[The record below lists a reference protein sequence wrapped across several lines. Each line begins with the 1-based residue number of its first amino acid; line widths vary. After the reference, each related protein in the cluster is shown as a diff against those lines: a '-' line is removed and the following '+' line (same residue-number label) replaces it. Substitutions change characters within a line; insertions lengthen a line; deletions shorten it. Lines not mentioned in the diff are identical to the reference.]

1 MKGSGSKTATAVL
14 RLLPQLTDYS
24 SRRKFLPRDHWL
36 MTKWFEMDRF
46 ISAVVAEEEHKHQIQ
61 ESYGT
66 DADEIE
72 HEMDEQETD
81 DNMYNLVGTRR
92 AKQVRNI
99 ERLRRKQRETSRM
112 KYLESVTPRLEILQ
126 NMPFFI
132 PFTTR
137 VQIFRQFVAL
147 DQFRRR
153 NTVDPDEW
161 RFRTMSSSNEE
172 MSRHRAKVRRESIF
186 DDAYSQ
192 FYELGEGLKEPIQ
205 IRFVDKFDTVEE
217 GIDGGGVTKEFLTSV
232 TKEAFSPSNGLN
244 LFVENDQHL
253 LYPNPSA
260 IDGRKDL
267 LKQAGFKEGSPDWN
281 EPIRDL
287 LKRYEFLGRIIG
299 KCLYEGILVD
309 IHFAGFFLLKWALTG
324 GPGSA
329 KTESGY
335 RANINDLRD
344 LDEGLYQGLV
354 RVVFVTNLDFL
365 LTRLS
370 SFS

>member
-1 MKGSGSKTATAVL
+1 
-14 RLLPQLTDYS
+14 
-24 SRRKFLPRDHWL
+24 
-36 MTKWFEMDRF
+36 MTKYFEMDRF

-61 ESYGT
+61 QSYGQ
-66 DADEIE
+66 DADEVE
-72 HEMDEQETD
+72 GPLDEDETD
-81 DNMYNLVGTRR
+81 DSSVFNLVGASRARQIRNMERIRR
-92 AKQVRNI
+92 QQ
-99 ERLRRKQRETSRM
+99 RKSSRE

-137 VQIFRQFVAL
+137 VQIFRQLVAL

-153 NTVDPDEW
+153 QTADPDEW
-161 RFRTMSSSNEE
+161 RFRTMNFSNEE
-172 MSRHRAKVRRESIF
+172 MGKHRAKVRRESIF
-186 DDAYSQ
+186 DDAFAQ
-192 FYELGEGLKEPIQ
+192 FYELGDGLKEPIQ

-260 IDGRKDL
+260 LDERKDL
-267 LKQAGFKEGSPDWN
+267 LTQAGIREGSADWN

-287 LKRYEFLGRIIG
+287 LRRYEFLGRIIG

-324 GPGSA
+324 GSGSA
-329 KTESGY
+329 TKESSY
-335 RANINDLRD
+335 RANLNDLRD

-354 RVVFVTNLDFL
+354 SQIILN
-365 LTRLS
+365 
-370 SFS
+370 FSAF